1 MTLTLRCPVC
11 HESLTHSFHTSGTG
25 LGCLRNHQFDRA
37 RQGYFNLL
45 PGHKKRSKNP
55 GDDKTMVQARTRFLD
70 KGYYQPVADSLAKT
84 LDSLEKFSESNRS
97 ILDAGCGEGYYTERL
112 QQAFPG
118 AAVVGIDISRPAIMA
133 CCKRS
138 KTVQWLVASVNDIP
152 VKDQEVDVIASVFS
166 RCDWNEF
173 ARLLKPEG
181 HVLVMSPGE
190 KHLLELRQVIYEAVR
205 PYPVDKLLDQLPE
218 SFNLTE
224 TKAVQGSM
232 QLNSAEDIMDL
243 LAMTPHYWH
252 VKPSQK
258 EKLASLGA
266 LQCRFDMKL
275 YVIQRAS
282 HKR

>member
-1 MTLTLRCPVC
+1 MTLILRCPVC
-11 HESLTHSFHTSGTG
+11 HEPLAQSFHTPGRG
-25 LGCLRNHQFDRA
+25 LGCIRNHQFDRA

-70 KGYYQPVADSLAKT
+70 KGYYKPVADSLANT
-84 LDSLEKFSESNRS
+84 LDSLGKPSASQLS

-112 QQAFPG
+112 QQTFPE
-118 AAVVGIDISRPAIMA
+118 ASVTGIDISKPAIVA

-138 KTVQWLVASVNDIP
+138 QAVQWLVASVNDIP
-152 VKDQEVDVIASVFS
+152 VKDQELDVIISVFS

-181 HVLVMSPGE
+181 HVLVLTPGE
-190 KHLLELRQVIYEAVR
+190 KHLLELRQVIYETVR

-218 SFNLTE
+218 TFTLTD
-224 TKAVQGSM
+224 TKAVQGVM

-258 EKLASLGA
+258 EKLASLNA

-275 YVIQRAS
+275 YVMQRA
-282 HKR
+282 R